1 MTEKFQKE
9 LRISPAQA
17 RWRCDP
23 GTLGFSSTGELT
35 AADQILGQE
44 DALDALRFGLETR
57 LQGNNVFVRGLSGF
71 GRMGL
76 IHQVIAEMADPEVDL
91 PDLCYVHNFSAPD
104 QPRLLSL
111 PTGRGREFME
121 TMDRFAE
128 FTQSDLPEHLNS
140 DYVKS
145 RQKKL
150 AARTQERIQEIGQPF
165 EEELAAAGL
174 AMIPMQVG
182 QGMVP
187 VILPI
192 IDNKPT
198 QFDELQQMRRDG
210 KLSEEDFK
218 STLERVASFEK
229 KFASLG
235 EQIEAV
241 QIEHQEALQQI
252 VVEEATSFV
261 QSRITAIK
269 QRFRLADVEAFL
281 DEIKDDLIQHRLTD
295 PATAHD
301 FVRAYR
307 VNLVRGRKSLD
318 GAPVVPLS
326 NPSLSNLV
334 GNVDRE
340 MGPNGMLVRSDHLMI
355 KPGALLDADGGYLI
369 IEAQDVLSEPGSW
382 AALLRT
388 LKNGALE
395 VTSHDLLSAW
405 GTPQLRPEPIDID
418 VKVVLV
424 GDPETYHLLDLY
436 EPRFATL
443 FKVLADFTDTIERNQ
458 AGFEAYANVI
468 ARLIARDDLRQF
480 AASGV
485 ARLIEHGA
493 RICAQRGRLTSRFG
507 RIADIAREASYLAG
521 KTGSALVEE
530 VHVVDSIARSKRRA
544 DLPARRFRR
553 LLSEGT
559 LKIEVSGRRVG
570 QVNGLAVTSAGPL
583 MYGFPSRITASIGPG
598 TAGAVNIE
606 RESDLSGSVH
616 TKGFMILSGLLR
628 HLLRLKH
635 PMAFSS
641 SIAFEQTYGGIDG
654 DSASGVEFCCLLS
667 ALTGLPA
674 RQDLAM
680 TGAVDQK
687 GNILPIGGVTEK
699 VEGFFDAC
707 HATEFTG
714 TQGVVIP
721 RSNADELML
730 RDDVVKAIDDGTFSV
745 FAIETIDQALALML
759 DCDPGNIDDTVYEP
773 GSVLSLAQEKAHE
786 YWDVAVQAR
795 NAVRPSE

>member
-1 MTEKFQKE
+1 MTEDVQNNT
-9 LRISPAQA
+9 RITPDQA

-23 GTLGFSSTGELT
+23 AKLGFVST
-35 AADQILGQE
+35 ADLAPEERILGQE
-44 DALDALRFGLETR
+44 DAVEALQFGLETR

-91 PDLCYVHNFSAPD
+91 PDLCYVNNFAAPD
-104 QPRLLSL
+104 QPRLLEL
-111 PTGRGREFME
+111 PTGRGKDFSD

-140 DYVKS
+140 DYVKA
-145 RQKKL
+145 RQKQQV
-150 AARTQERIQEIGQPF
+150 AATQERIKEIGQPF
-165 EEELAAAGL
+165 EEDLAAANL
-174 AMIPMQVG
+174 AMVPLQVG

-192 IDNKPT
+192 IDNKPV
-198 QFDELQQMRRDG
+198 QFEELQQMVREG
-210 KLSEEDFK
+210 KISEAQFN
-218 STLERVASFEK
+218 SMVERIGEFEK
-229 KFASLG
+229 QFASLG
-235 EQIEAV
+235 EQIEDV
-241 QIEHQEALQQI
+241 QIEHQEALQRI
-252 VVEEATSFV
+252 VVEEAESFV
-261 QSRITAIK
+261 QSRINAIRH
-269 QRFRLADVEAFL
+269 RFRIPEVEAFL
-281 DEIKDDLIQHRLTD
+281 EEVKTDLIQHRLTD
-295 PATAHD
+295 PETAKD

-307 VNLVRGRKSLD
+307 VNLIRGRKLVD
-318 GAPVVPLS
+318 AAPVVPLT
-326 NPSLSNLV
+326 NPSLNNLV
-334 GNVDRE
+334 GKIDRE
-340 MGPNGMLVRSDHLMI
+340 MAPNGMVMRSDHLMI

-388 LKNGALE
+388 LKNGSLE
-395 VTSHDLLSAW
+395 VTSHDLFSAW
-405 GTPQLRPEPIDID
+405 GTPQLRPEAIAID

-424 GDPETYHLLDLY
+424 GDPETYHLLDMY

-443 FKVLADFTDTIERNQ
+443 FKVLADFTDTIERND
-458 AGFEAYANVI
+458 AGFNAYANVI
-468 ARLIARDDLRQF
+468 ARLIARDGLKHF
-480 AASGV
+480 AASGI

-493 RICAQRGRLTSRFG
+493 RICAQSGRLTSRFG
-507 RIADIAREASYLAG
+507 RIADIAREASYLANEA
-521 KTGSALVEE
+521 KVELVDDS
-530 VHVVDSIARSKRRA
+530 HVIDAIARSKRRA

-559 LKIEVSGRRVG
+559 LKIDVAGECVG

-635 PMAFSS
+635 PMAFSAA
-641 SIAFEQTYGGIDG
+641 IAFEQTYGGIDG
-654 DSASGVEFCCLLS
+654 DSASGVEFCCLIS

-707 HATEFTG
+707 QATNFTG
-714 TQGVVIP
+714 TQGVIIP
-721 RSNADELML
+721 ESNADELML
-730 RDDVVKAIDDGTFSV
+730 RDDVVAAIADSSFSV
-745 FAIETIDQALALML
+745 YSISSIDEALALML
-759 DCDPGNIDDTVYEP
+759 GKDAGKLHDSAYDA
-773 GSVLSLAQEKAHE
+773 GSVLALAQEKAHE
-786 YWDVAVQAR
+786 YWEVAIEAR
-795 NAVRPSE
+795 KKT